1 MSPAPLYE
9 TDFYAWTQQQAEL
22 LRQGQVTQLD
32 VGHLL
37 EEIEDM
43 GQSQRRALTSRL
55 QVLISH
61 LLKWQFQPA
70 KRSPSWEATIH
81 IQRAE
86 IADLL
91 ADNPSLRPQFNVLV
105 ERAYPKAR
113 QAARG
118 ETRLPITTFPEACPY
133 TAAQLLD
140 VEFWPGLP
148 HQA

>member
-1 MSPAPLYE
+1 MTDISYE

-32 VGHLL
+32 VIHLL

-61 LLKWQFQPA
+61 LLKWQFQPD
-70 KRSPSWEATIH
+70 KRSPSWESTIH

-91 ADNPSLRPQFNVLV
+91 ADSPSLRPQFKAFI

-118 ETRLPITTFPEACPY
+118 ETQLPIETFPEACPY
-133 TAAQLLD
+133 TPAQILD
-140 VEFWPGLP
+140 EKFWPGLP
-148 HQA
+148 GEA